1 MNDTDKDLIN
11 AYLDGETNA
20 SESAQVEALLDSDP
34 EAFEYSNQLK
44 QSNIEINN
52 FFKGASM
59 DSLEQSVDNFIAER
73 SASNSNS
80 DSALPRFNFG
90 SLSAGIASMLSPS
103 RAVGAMAAFA
113 VVGVLVLPTIFQSEF
128 DDPDMKIFTVP
139 VTRSATL
146 ENSSLDTLKIIEK
159 AMMDMDELNIDI
171 SKVIFANNDEVFIK
185 FTNVIQ
191 DCYEG
196 FFLDG
201 DKKSN
206 ITFCPKSNE
215 NILQIHDVKKS

>member
-1 MNDTDKDLIN
+1 MNDTDKDLIS

-44 QSNIEINN
+44 QSKLEING

-146 ENSSLDTLKIIEK
+146 ENSSLSCSSSLS
-159 AMMDMDELNIDI
+159 MMLDSKSSPETVSGRSIPI
-171 SKVIFANNDEVFIK
+171 STSF
-185 FTNVIQ
+185 
-191 DCYEG
+191 
-196 FFLDG
+196 FFLVESMNELQSILMTHG
-201 DKKSN
+201 SILSPSN
-206 ITFCPKSNE
+206 
-215 NILQIHDVKKS
+215 

>member
-1 MNDTDKDLIN
+1 MNDTDKDLIS

-44 QSNIEINN
+44 QSKLEING

-80 DSALPRFNFG
+80 GSALPRFNFG

-113 VVGVLVLPTIFQSEF
+113 IIGMLVLPTFLQDEF
-128 DDPDMKIFTVP
+128 DDPNIYTIEVSSLRSDGSQLSYEDI
-139 VTRSATL
+139 VTRSLYEMTGSTIRL
-146 ENSSLDTLKIIEK
+146 
-159 AMMDMDELNIDI
+159 I
-171 SKVIFANNDEVFIK
+171 SKV
-185 FTNVIQ
+185 VI
-191 DCYEG
+191 YEESSEIE
-196 FFLDG
+196 FFLKLGDDLGDNCWRGFAVYDG
-201 DKKSN
+201 KKRN
-206 ITFCPKSNE
+206 FKFCQKDLDNPLRFK
-215 NILQIHDVKKS
+215 